1 MKEFMHSF
9 CKSTSGTS
17 SLLRTTFIY
26 GVSRPLLITF
36 LFGGGLL
43 LRGQTATVSVSHGEI
58 VAATLILEAGGEADP
73 RAMAAVR
80 EVIANRAK
88 NKTEIA
94 VCLAPKQFS
103 CWNKVSVQR
112 GIEIA
117 KRHPK
122 WSKALALA
130 LSKNKSNHTKGADHY
145 HAKRVSPS
153 WAKKLTRTVDIGNH
167 IFYK

>member
-1 MKEFMHSF
+1 MLSF
-9 CKSTSGTS
+9 FKNMIGTPSLLKTIFVCAALRLLLLMLLFGVVS
-17 SLLRTTFIY
+17 SLRA
-26 GVSRPLLITF
+26 
-36 LFGGGLL
+36 
-43 LRGQTATVSVSHGEI
+43 QTATVSVSRGEI

-88 NKTEIA
+88 NKTELA

-103 CWNKVSVQR
+103 CWNKIPVER

-122 WSKALALA
+122 WSYALALVNQKTNYT
-130 LSKNKSNHTKGADHY
+130 SGATHY
-145 HAKRVSPS
+145 HAQKVSPS
-153 WAKKLTRTVDIGNH
+153 WAKKLAKTVQIGHH

>member
-1 MKEFMHSF
+1 MKLKHFF
-9 CKSTSGTS
+9 AFTFLVS
-17 SLLRTTFIY
+17 SLNAQSDKVEISAR
-26 GVSRPLLITF
+26 
-36 LFGGGLL
+36 
-43 LRGQTATVSVSHGEI
+43 EI
-58 VAATLILEAGGEADP
+58 VAATLILEAGGESDA

-88 NKTEIA
+88 NKTEIS

-103 CWNKVSVQR
+103 CWNKVSTER

-122 WSKALALA
+122 WRDALTLV
-130 LSKNKSNHTKGADHY
+130 KNKSNYTNGATHY
-145 HAKRVSPS
+145 HAEKVSPS
-153 WAKKLTRTVDIGNH
+153 WAKKLAYTTKIGNH

>member
-1 MKEFMHSF
+1 MLTF
-9 CKSTSGTS
+9 CKNMIGTPSLSKSILACAALRLLPLTLLSGAALS
-17 SLLRTTFIY
+17 
-26 GVSRPLLITF
+26 
-36 LFGGGLL
+36 
-43 LRGQTATVSVSHGEI
+43 LRGQSAAVSVSRGEI
-58 VAATLILEAGGEADP
+58 VAATLILEAGGEADS

-88 NKTEIA
+88 NKTELA

-103 CWNKVSVQR
+103 CWNKIPVER

-122 WSKALALA
+122 WSYALALVNQKTNYT
-130 LSKNKSNHTKGADHY
+130 SGATHY
-145 HAKRVSPS
+145 HAQKVSPS
-153 WAKKLTRTVDIGNH
+153 WAKKLAKTVQIGHH

>member
-1 MKEFMHSF
+1 ML
-9 CKSTSGTS
+9 KSI
-17 SLLRTTFIY
+17 LLYAVFR
-26 GVSRPLLITF
+26 LLLLTL
-36 LFGGGLL
+36 LFGAVLS
-43 LRGQTATVSVSHGEI
+43 LRGQTTTVTVSRGEI

-88 NKTEIA
+88 NKTELA

-103 CWNKVSVQR
+103 CWNGKNVED
-112 GIEIA
+112 GIAKA

-122 WSKALALA
+122 WSQALALVNQ
-130 LSKNKSNHTKGADHY
+130 KTNYTNGATHY
-145 HAKRVSPS
+145 HAEKVSPR
-153 WAKKLTRTVDIGNH
+153 WAKKLVKTVQINHH

>member
-1 MKEFMHSF
+1 MN
-9 CKSTSGTS
+9 GTP
-17 SLLRTTFIY
+17 SLLKSI
-26 GVSRPLLITF
+26 LLYAVFRLLLLTL
-36 LFGGGLL
+36 LFGAVLS
-43 LRGQTATVSVSHGEI
+43 LRGQTTTVTVSRGEI

-88 NKTEIA
+88 NKTEIS

-103 CWNKVSVQR
+103 CWNGKNVED
-112 GIEIA
+112 GIAKA

-122 WSKALALA
+122 WSQALALVNQ
-130 LSKNKSNHTKGADHY
+130 KTNYTNGATHY
-145 HAKRVSPS
+145 HAEKVSPS
-153 WAKKLTRTVDIGNH
+153 WAKKLAKTIQIGHH

>member
-1 MKEFMHSF
+1 MLTFSKNTTGTPSLW
-9 CKSTSGTS
+9 KSI
-17 SLLRTTFIY
+17 LLYAVFR
-26 GVSRPLLITF
+26 VLLLTL
-36 LFGGGLL
+36 LFGGVLS
-43 LRGQTATVSVSHGEI
+43 LRGQSATVSVSRGEI

-88 NKTEIA
+88 NKTELA

-103 CWNKVSVQR
+103 CWNKITVER

-122 WSKALALA
+122 WSYALALVNQ
-130 LSKNKSNHTKGADHY
+130 KTNYTKGATHY
-145 HAKRVSPS
+145 HAQKVSPS
-153 WAKKLTRTVDIGNH
+153 WAKKLAKTVQIGHH

>member
-1 MKEFMHSF
+1 MLTFSKNMIGTPSLW
-9 CKSTSGTS
+9 KSILACAALRLLPLTLLSGAALS
-17 SLLRTTFIY
+17 
-26 GVSRPLLITF
+26 
-36 LFGGGLL
+36 
-43 LRGQTATVSVSHGEI
+43 LRGQSATVSVSRGEI
-58 VAATLILEAGGEADP
+58 VAATLILEAGGEADS

-88 NKTEIA
+88 NKTELA

-103 CWNKVSVQR
+103 CWNKIPVER

-122 WSKALALA
+122 WSYALALVNQKTNYT
-130 LSKNKSNHTKGADHY
+130 SGATHY
-145 HAKRVSPS
+145 HAQKVSPS
-153 WAKKLTRTVDIGNH
+153 WAKKLAKTVQIGHH

>member
-1 MKEFMHSF
+1 MNLKRLFAF
-9 CKSTSGTS
+9 ALLAS
-17 SLLRTTFIY
+17 SLNAQSDKVEISAR
-26 GVSRPLLITF
+26 
-36 LFGGGLL
+36 
-43 LRGQTATVSVSHGEI
+43 EI
-58 VAATLILEAGGEADP
+58 VAATLILEAGGESEP

-88 NKTEIA
+88 NKTEIS

-103 CWNKVSVQR
+103 CWNKISPER

-122 WSKALALA
+122 WLDALALV
-130 LSKNKSNHTKGADHY
+130 KNKSNYTNGATHY
-145 HAKRVSPS
+145 HAEKVSPS
-153 WAKKLTRTVDIGNH
+153 WAKKLAYTTKIGNH